1 MGKPLLLLL
10 ILLLLLLLLPLPLV
24 EESQEDEKMEGP
36 KALDRPPDGSVS
48 EPDLRRLLR
57 SGRMLGGKG
66 VLTEVEAWRKTGR
79 DCCCGCCTV
88 RGEGMAGD
96 CLCD

>member
-1 MGKPLLLLL
+1 MGKVLVLLLLAVV
-10 ILLLLLLLLPLPLV
+10 PLV
-24 EESQEDEKMEGP
+24 EESQEEEKMEGP
-36 KALDRPPDGSVS
+36 KALDRPPDGRVS

-66 VLTEVEAWRKTGR
+66 VLTEVEAWRKRGR
-79 DCCCGCCTV
+79 EDI
-88 RGEGMAGD
+88 GEGIAGE